1 MEKEIEMNTSAFNE
15 AAFKMRR
22 LDKLQ
27 EICNLSRASPL
38 QRDEQ
43 RNSGILNHFNALVS
57 LYQEVSSKLKDTE
70 QKQVKP
76 KLKELRPLVRSLNIK
91 LPSLSNQSQKIKWYN
106 SDKGQKALNNVVDKL
121 FDVEELIRKFLDE
134 KGFATL
140 NNENLEGDQYN

>member
-76 KLKELRPLVRSLNIK
+76 KLKRIETF
-91 LPSLSNQSQKIKWYN
+91 
-106 SDKGQKALNNVVDKL
+106 G
-121 FDVEELIRKFLDE
+121 
-134 KGFATL
+134 
-140 NNENLEGDQYN
+140 